1 MRLIGSRGLLHMMF
15 SLNNTLL
22 VGAALLLACL
32 LFQPRLMAAPGW
44 RATVTPLAS
53 IIGSGFLVAG
63 PILAHAVG
71 PLAWLAML
79 ALCGLS
85 YWFGATIRYNIRY
98 VEPSLLA
105 QPPRYQVGL
114 ERLSELALALAYFVS
129 VAYYLNLFAAFG
141 MRLGDVVDPL
151 WTRVLATIVIAS
163 IGLLGA
169 LRGLAGLERLEVMV
183 VALKLALI
191 GGLVV
196 MLAQV
201 NLSALLDGSLNWAGQ
216 AHLQG
221 MQQLEVLLGLVIL
234 VQGFETS
241 RYLGS
246 QYDASTRIRSMR
258 WAQWIACAI
267 YLAFLL
273 LITGLFNGQLPPE
286 GGETAIIDLLRP
298 LGLLVAPL
306 LILTALASQLSAAV
320 ADMNGAGGLLAES
333 SKRRLPVRAGNLIT
347 ALVAIAITWT
357 ANIYEIITY
366 ASKMFVI
373 YYGLQAL
380 QAALAAWRRGQRWH
394 AAGFAA
400 GVVVALAIIVLAKPV
415 AA

>member
-1 MRLIGSRGLLHMMF
+1 MMF
-15 SLNNTLL
+15 SLNNMVLA
-22 VGAALLLACL
+22 GAALLLACVF
-32 LFQPRLMAAPGW
+32 FQPRLMAAPGW
-44 RATVTPLAS
+44 HATVTPLAS

-85 YWFGATIRYNIRY
+85 YWFGAAIRYHIRY

-151 WTRVLATIVIAS
+151 WARVLATVVIAS
-163 IGLLGA
+163 IGLLGAVRCGAVRCAA
-169 LRGLAGLERLEVMV
+169 LRGLAGLERLEV

-191 GGLVV
+191 GGLVA

-221 MQQLEVLLGLVIL
+221 MQQLEVLL
-234 VQGFETS
+234 
-241 RYLGS
+241 
-246 QYDASTRIRSMR
+246 
-258 WAQWIACAI
+258 
-267 YLAFLL
+267 
-273 LITGLFNGQLPPE
+273 
-286 GGETAIIDLLRP
+286 
-298 LGLLVAPL
+298 
-306 LILTALASQLSAAV
+306 
-320 ADMNGAGGLLAES
+320 
-333 SKRRLPVRAGNLIT
+333 
-347 ALVAIAITWT
+347 
-357 ANIYEIITY
+357 
-366 ASKMFVI
+366 
-373 YYGLQAL
+373 
-380 QAALAAWRRGQRWH
+380 AW
-394 AAGFAA
+394 
-400 GVVVALAIIVLAKPV
+400 
-415 AA
+415 

>member
-1 MRLIGSRGLLHMMF
+1 ML
-15 SLNNTLL
+15 SLNNGVLIG
-22 VGAALLLACL
+22 VALLLGVL
-32 LFQPRLMAAPGW
+32 LFQPRLLGWPLW

-63 PILAHAVG
+63 PILAHTVG
-71 PLAWLAML
+71 NWAWLAML
-79 ALCGLS
+79 TLCGLG
-85 YWFGATIRYNIRY
+85 YWFGAAIRYNIVQ
-98 VEPSLLA
+98 VEPGLIDE
-105 QPPRYQVGL
+105 PPIYQLGL

-141 MRLGDVVDPL
+141 LRLIEVIDPFWIRL
-151 WTRVLATIVIAS
+151 SSTAVIAT

-169 LRGLAGLERLEVMV
+169 LRGLSGLERLEVLV
-183 VALKLALI
+183 VALKLSLI
-191 GGLVV
+191 GGLLAV
-196 MLAQV
+196 LAQV
-201 NLSALLDGSLNWAGQ
+201 NVSAFTAGELAWVGQ
-216 AHLQG
+216 RHEEGWEALKI
-221 MQQLEVLLGLVIL
+221 LLGLVIL

-246 QYDASTRIRSMR
+246 KYDRATRVRSMR
-258 WAQWIACAI
+258 GAQWIATAI

-273 LITGLFNGQLPPE
+273 LITSLFTDGLPQQ

-298 LGLLVAPL
+298 VGTAVVPL

-320 ADMNGAGGLLAES
+320 ADMNGAGGLLAGAS
-333 SKRRLPVRAGNLIT
+333 GGRLRVRLGNLIT
-347 ALVAIAITWT
+347 ALVAIAITWL

-373 YYGLQAL
+373 YYALQSL
-380 QAALAAWRRGQRWH
+380 QAALVAGRRGHWWR
-394 AAGFAA
+394 ASGFAA
-400 GVVVALAIIVLAKPV
+400 GVLFALAVILLAKPV

>member
-1 MRLIGSRGLLHMMF
+1 M
-15 SLNNTLL
+15 
-22 VGAALLLACL
+22 
-32 LFQPRLMAAPGW
+32 
-44 RATVTPLAS
+44 
-53 IIGSGFLVAG
+53 
-63 PILAHAVG
+63 
-71 PLAWLAML
+71 
-79 ALCGLS
+79 
-85 YWFGATIRYNIRY
+85 
-98 VEPSLLA
+98 
-105 QPPRYQVGL
+105 
-114 ERLSELALALAYFVS
+114 
-129 VAYYLNLFAAFG
+129 
-141 MRLGDVVDPL
+141 
-151 WTRVLATIVIAS
+151 
-163 IGLLGA
+163 
-169 LRGLAGLERLEVMV
+169 
-183 VALKLALI
+183 
-191 GGLVV
+191 
-196 MLAQV
+196 
-201 NLSALLDGSLNWAGQ
+201 
-216 AHLQG
+216 
-221 MQQLEVLLGLVIL
+221 IL

-246 QYDASTRIRSMR
+246 QYDATTRIKSMR

-267 YLAFLL
+267 YMAFLL
-273 LITGLFNGQLPPE
+273 LITGLFNGALPPE

-333 SKRRLPVRAGNLIT
+333 SGRRLPVRLGNLVT

-400 GVVVALAIIVLAKPV
+400 GVALAIIVLAKSV

>member
-1 MRLIGSRGLLHMMF
+1 MMF
-15 SLNNTLL
+15 SLNNMVL
-22 VGAALLLACL
+22 VGAALLLACVF
-32 LFQPRLMAAPGW
+32 FQPRLMAAPGW

-85 YWFGATIRYNIRY
+85 YWFGAAIRYNIRY

-141 MRLGDVVDPL
+141 MRLGDVIDPL
-151 WTRVLATIVIAS
+151 WTRVLATVVIAS

-246 QYDASTRIRSMR
+246 QYDASTRIKSMR

-267 YLAFLL
+267 YMAFLL
-273 LITGLFNGQLPPE
+273 LITGLFKGQLPPE

-333 SKRRLPVRAGNLIT
+333 SGRRLPVRLGNLVT
-347 ALVAIAITWT
+347 ALVAIAITWA

-400 GVVVALAIIVLAKPV
+400 GVGVALAIIVLAKPV